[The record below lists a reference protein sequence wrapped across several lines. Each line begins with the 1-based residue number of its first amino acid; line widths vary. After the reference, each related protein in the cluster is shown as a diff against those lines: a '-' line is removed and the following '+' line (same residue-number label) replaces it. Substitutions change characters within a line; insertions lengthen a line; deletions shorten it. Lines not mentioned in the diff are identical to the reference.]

1 MVRCILAMVM
11 FVFALIFAHLA
22 GAVENSDL
30 ASEQVLVVDRSTRS
44 KPVVDYVR
52 RTRDAIQKAWTTP
65 LDQETP
71 DAFKGKLRVNLLIT
85 KSGSLEWFKL
95 IEGSGRPEMDRSMTE
110 AIRKA
115 APFPPFP
122 TEIAAKKMLIRAN
135 LVVANVPSVQPVT
148 VSGPPVRAAA
158 SELKEPPATGSW
170 GKPAESTGETPAKQD
185 DSPKPKA
192 DNPPRKILKW
202 GSK

>member
-1 MVRCILAMVM
+1 MVRCIVALVM

-22 GAVENSDL
+22 GAVESSDQV
-30 ASEQVLVVDRSTRS
+30 SDQVLVVDRSTQS

-65 LDQETP
+65 LDLETP
-71 DAFKGKLRVNLLIT
+71 NAFKGRIRVNLLIT
-85 KSGSLEWFKL
+85 RSGSLESFKL
-95 IEGSGRPEMDRSMTE
+95 IESSGYSEMDRSMVE

-115 APFPPFP
+115 SPFPPFP
-122 TEIAAKKMLIRAN
+122 QEIAAKKMLIRAN
-135 LVVANVPSVQPVT
+135 LVVANLPSVRPVT
-148 VSGPPVRAAA
+148 VSGSPLGAAA
-158 SELKEPPATGSW
+158 SEPEKSRSAPSW
-170 GKPAESTGETPAKQD
+170 GKPAGTATDKPAQTDETK
-185 DSPKPKA
+185 PKP